1 MIRAAVARVVV
12 LAALAAGTA
21 ACGGG
26 GATAEAREITTLDPG
41 MLGRRVLDLD
51 VAVENVTDELARET
65 DVYVDALTLF
75 SLRRDELLMATMQVA
90 RLDDRARVEDAGFRR
105 AFVTNLGGTEP
116 RQVRLGEQQLWTTTG
131 NDQELAVWFDGS
143 YLFVL
148 STRKD
153 YERPRQLLR
162 TMLDVDPA

>member
-1 MIRAAVARVVV
+1 MRKL
-12 LAALAAGTA
+12 LAALVVVSSIA

-26 GATAEAREITTLDPG
+26 GARSAHKVATLDPG

-51 VAVENVTDELARET
+51 VATENVADELARKT
-65 DVYVDALTLF
+65 DVYVDGLTLF
-75 SLRRDELLMATMQVA
+75 SLRRQKLLMATLQVA
-90 RLDDRARVEDAGFRR
+90 RLDDRARVRDEAFRR
-105 AFVTNLGGTEP
+105 SFVSSLGGTEP
-116 RQVRLGEQQLWTTTG
+116 RQVRLGTTDLWTTTG

-153 YERPRQLLR
+153 YERPRILLR
-162 TMLDVDPA
+162 TMLEVKP